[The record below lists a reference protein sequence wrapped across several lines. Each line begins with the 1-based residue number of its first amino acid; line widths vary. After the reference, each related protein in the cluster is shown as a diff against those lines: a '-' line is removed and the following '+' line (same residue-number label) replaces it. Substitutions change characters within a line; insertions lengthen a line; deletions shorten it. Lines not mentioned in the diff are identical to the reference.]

1 MLIIFIRSALTF
13 IILLVVMRLMGK
25 RQIGEMQPFELVI
38 TLLIAELACIP
49 MSDISVPL
57 IYGIAAILAVFIIHQ
72 ILSLLDRSGRLP
84 KRIISG
90 KPSIVLNK
98 NGVDFEE
105 LRKNNMDV
113 EDLIES
119 MRSAGYYSL
128 DELDYAIFESNGKL
142 STKEKADKG
151 IQSGS
156 LPVLIVCEGK
166 IIHNNLPVVGFDIAK
181 VNDVLIKH
189 GAKSAKDVGVMTV
202 DGNGKIYFQIENK
215 PYESFNVKLKEG
227 TEW

>member
-1 MLIIFIRSALTF
+1 MVIIFIRSSLTF
-13 IILLVVMRLMGK
+13 IILLAVMRLMGK

-57 IYGIAAILAVFIIHQ
+57 IYGISAILAVFIIHQ
-72 ILSLLDRSGRLP
+72 ILSLLDRSGRFL
-84 KRIISG
+84 KRTISG

-98 NGVDFEE
+98 NGVDFRE

-128 DELDYAIFESNGKL
+128 DDLDYAIFESNGKL
-142 STKEKADKG
+142 SAKEKPGTKEKK
-151 IQSGS
+151 SS
-156 LPVLIVCEGK
+156 LPVLLVCEGK
-166 IIHNNLPVVGFDIAK
+166 TIHNNLD
-181 VNDVLIKH
+181 LIGWDLKTLEETVKNL
-189 GAKSAKDVGVMTV
+189 GAKSIKEVGVFTV
-202 DGNGKIYFQIENK
+202 DGNGKIYFQKENEK
-215 PYESFNVKLKEG
+215 YLTFNIKIREG
-227 TEW
+227 LSW

>member
-1 MLIIFIRSALTF
+1 MIIIFIRSTLTF

-72 ILSLLDRSGRLP
+72 ALSLLDRSGRIL
-84 KRIISG
+84 KRVISG

-98 NGVDFEE
+98 DGVDFVE

-119 MRSAGYYSL
+119 MRSAGYFSL
-128 DELDYAIFESNGKL
+128 DDLDYAIFESNGKL
-142 STKEKADKG
+142 SAMEKTNEKCG
-151 IQSGS
+151 KTS
-156 LPVLIVCEGK
+156 LPVLLVCEGK
-166 IIHNNLPVVGFDIAK
+166 AIHNNLELIDWDLTTL
-181 VNDVLIKH
+181 NDTIQKH
-189 GAKSAKDVGVMTV
+189 GATNLKQVGVMTV
-202 DGNGKIYFQIENK
+202 DGNGKVYFQNENEK
-215 PYESFNVKLKEG
+215 YETFNVRLKEG
-227 TEW
+227 INW

>member
-1 MLIIFIRSALTF
+1 MIIIFIRSTLTF

-72 ILSLLDRSGRLP
+72 TLSLLDRSGRIL
-84 KRIISG
+84 KRVISG

-98 NGVDFEE
+98 DGVDFVE

-119 MRSAGYYSL
+119 MRSAGYFSL
-128 DELDYAIFESNGKL
+128 DDLDYAIFESNANFPQWKKRANNAAKHPCPYC
-142 STKEKADKG
+142 SCAREKQF
-151 IQSGS
+151 ITIS
-156 LPVLIVCEGK
+156 
-166 IIHNNLPVVGFDIAK
+166 N
-181 VNDVLIKH
+181 
-189 GAKSAKDVGVMTV
+189 
-202 DGNGKIYFQIENK
+202 
-215 PYESFNVKLKEG
+215 
-227 TEW
+227 